1 MSEDKMISNT
11 KNKKKVIIILIVLL
25 LILIFSIF
33 FIINKLN
40 KNKDIV
46 LYGNVDIKQ
55 VSLSFNANGRIG
67 KMYVKEGE
75 SVKKDQILAE
85 IDPATLIF
93 DIEKNKAKVEVYRNT
108 VLKLKNGL
116 RPEERNQKQS
126 KLDSTKA
133 ELENAKVQLSRLE
146 NAYTTSDG
154 QSVSKQELD
163 NAKLALKLATAHFKE
178 ANEDYKLAIIGSRS
192 EDIAEAEAE
201 LKIVKE
207 ELATQQYLLEQ
218 TKLKSPIDAI
228 VSSRLQEVGD
238 MASPQHP
245 TYLLTIND
253 NKWVRAY
260 IQEKQLGFIKPG
272 MYVDVYIDSYPNKS
286 IKGKVGYISSVA
298 EFTPKTVQTEDIRT
312 TLVYEVRVYVDDPND
327 QLKMGQPVTVKI
339 TQVATKQE

>member
-1 MSEDKMISNT
+1 M
-11 KNKKKVIIILIVLL
+11 
-25 LILIFSIF
+25 
-33 FIINKLN
+33 
-40 KNKDIV
+40 
-46 LYGNVDIKQ
+46 
-55 VSLSFNANGRIG
+55 
-67 KMYVKEGE
+67 
-75 SVKKDQILAE
+75 
-85 IDPATLIF
+85 
-93 DIEKNKAKVEVYRNT
+93 
-108 VLKLKNGL
+108 KLKNGL

-298 EFTPKTVQTEDIRT
+298 EFTPKTVQTEELRTSLMYEIRI
-312 TLVYEVRVYVDDPND
+312 YVEDKDN
-327 QLKMGQPVTVKI
+327 LLRMGMPATIKI
-339 TQVATKQE
+339 NKQISK

>member
-1 MSEDKMISNT
+1 MISNT

-298 EFTPKTVQTEDIRT
+298 EFTPKTVQTEELRTSLMYEIRI
-312 TLVYEVRVYVDDPND
+312 YVEDKDN
-327 QLKMGQPVTVKI
+327 LLRMGMPATIKI
-339 TQVATKQE
+339 NKQISK

>member
-298 EFTPKTVQTEDIRT
+298 EFTPKTVQTEELRTSLMYEIRI
-312 TLVYEVRVYVDDPND
+312 YVEDKDN
-327 QLKMGQPVTVKI
+327 LLRMGIPATIKI
-339 TQVATKQE
+339 NKQISK

>member
-1 MSEDKMISNT
+1 M
-11 KNKKKVIIILIVLL
+11 IVLL

-133 ELENAKVQLSRLE
+133 ELENAKVQLNRLE

-298 EFTPKTVQTEDIRT
+298 EFTPKTVQTEELRTSLMYEIRI
-312 TLVYEVRVYVDDPND
+312 YVEDKDN
-327 QLKMGQPVTVKI
+327 LLRMGMTATIKI
-339 TQVATKQE
+339 N

>member
-1 MSEDKMISNT
+1 MLFRS
-11 KNKKKVIIILIVLL
+11 
-25 LILIFSIF
+25 
-33 FIINKLN
+33 
-40 KNKDIV
+40 IV

-298 EFTPKTVQTEDIRT
+298 EFTPKTVQTEELRTSLMYEIRI
-312 TLVYEVRVYVDDPND
+312 YVEDKDN
-327 QLKMGQPVTVKI
+327 LLRMGMPATIKI
-339 TQVATKQE
+339 NKQISK

>member
-1 MSEDKMISNT
+1 MQ
-11 KNKKKVIIILIVLL
+11 LI
-25 LILIFSIF
+25 
-33 FIINKLN
+33 
-40 KNKDIV
+40 
-46 LYGNVDIKQ
+46 
-55 VSLSFNANGRIG
+55 
-67 KMYVKEGE
+67 
-75 SVKKDQILAE
+75 
-85 IDPATLIF
+85 
-93 DIEKNKAKVEVYRNT
+93 
-108 VLKLKNGL
+108 
-116 RPEERNQKQS
+116 
-126 KLDSTKA
+126 
-133 ELENAKVQLSRLE
+133 RLHPLH
-146 NAYTTSDG
+146 
-154 QSVSKQELD
+154 K
-163 NAKLALKLATAHFKE
+163 
-178 ANEDYKLAIIGSRS
+178 DYKLAIIGSRS

-298 EFTPKTVQTEDIRT
+298 EFTPKTVQTAELRT
-312 TLVYEVRVYVDDPND
+312 SLLYEIRVYVEDSEDI
-327 QLKMGQPVTVKI
+327 LRMGMPATIKI
-339 TQVATKQE
+339 NSYNTADSKEKNL

>member
-133 ELENAKVQLSRLE
+133 ELENAKVQLNRLE

-298 EFTPKTVQTEDIRT
+298 EFTPKTVQTEELRTSLMYEIRI
-312 TLVYEVRVYVDDPND
+312 YVEDKDN
-327 QLKMGQPVTVKI
+327 LLRMGMPATIKI
-339 TQVATKQE
+339 NKQISK

>member
-33 FIINKLN
+33 FIINKKN

-298 EFTPKTVQTEDIRT
+298 EFTPKTVQTEELRTSLMYEIRI
-312 TLVYEVRVYVDDPND
+312 YVEDKDN
-327 QLKMGQPVTVKI
+327 LLRMGMPATIKI
-339 TQVATKQE
+339 NKQISK

>member
-298 EFTPKTVQTEDIRT
+298 EFTPKTVQTEELRTSLMYEIRI
-312 TLVYEVRVYVDDPND
+312 YVEDKDN
-327 QLKMGQPVTVKI
+327 LLRMGMPATIKI
-339 TQVATKQE
+339 NKQISK

>member
-11 KNKKKVIIILIVLL
+11 KNKKKVIIVLIVLL

-298 EFTPKTVQTEDIRT
+298 EFTPKTVQTEELRTSLMYEIRI
-312 TLVYEVRVYVDDPND
+312 YVEDKDN
-327 QLKMGQPVTVKI
+327 LLRMGMPATIKI
-339 TQVATKQE
+339 NKQISK

>member
-298 EFTPKTVQTEDIRT
+298 EFTPKTVQTEELRTSLMYEIRI
-312 TLVYEVRVYVDDPND
+312 YVEDKDN
-327 QLKMGQPVTVKI
+327 LLRMGMPATIKI
-339 TQVATKQE
+339 NK

>member
-25 LILIFSIF
+25 LIIIFSIF

-298 EFTPKTVQTEDIRT
+298 EFTPKTVQTEELRTSLMYEIRI
-312 TLVYEVRVYVDDPND
+312 YVEDKDN
-327 QLKMGQPVTVKI
+327 LLRMGMPATIKI
-339 TQVATKQE
+339 NKQISK

>member
-25 LILIFSIF
+25 LIIIFSIF
-33 FIINKLN
+33 FIINKKN

-298 EFTPKTVQTEDIRT
+298 EFTPKTVQTEELRTSLMYEIRI
-312 TLVYEVRVYVDDPND
+312 YVEDKDN
-327 QLKMGQPVTVKI
+327 LLRMGMPATIKI
-339 TQVATKQE
+339 NKQISK